1 MKPSLRLFRNCSLF
15 STHCAP
21 CRGVSPL
28 SACSCPVHAVREA
41 GNAGSD
47 GMSVTI
53 GSVSSAAKNSHT
65 HTHTTNVI
73 TWSNYIGGFLI
84 PEPKCWL
91 PFGVLTSPPPCS
103 PPPQGSPGH
112 PGTSVPAKPAA
123 EVHESLSTLALSSSP
138 LKSGTTTLTCFPK

>member
-1 MKPSLRLFRNCSLF
+1 MKPSLRLFRNCTLF

-21 CRGVSPL
+21 CHGVSPL
-28 SACSCPVHAVREA
+28 SACSCPVH
-41 GNAGSD
+41 GSQ
-47 GMSVTI
+47 
-53 GSVSSAAKNSHT
+53 GSWECWIRWDVSNHRLSILSCEEFT